1 MVLCVLVIVNG
12 GLKGIVVLAL
22 ALLNAEYD
30 VTIHLD
36 KAAVAIPCK
45 ALVFCGLGQRDNS
58 FVVETEVQNRIH
70 HTRHRIT
77 GA

>member
-1 MVLCVLVIVNG
+1 MDG

-22 ALLNAEYD
+22 ALLNAEHD